1 MLEFAI
7 SQISEVQF
15 SIYHVNRFM
24 LFLIAIFNS
33 MKMFFLT
40 KSMIESLVFERL
52 EGNHEVLNNLNI
64 QNFDAHGILTNKS
77 KRKRFVL
84 PCTKLI

>member
-24 LFLIAIFNS
+24 LFFIAIFNS
-33 MKMFFLT
+33 MKMFLT
-40 KSMIESLVFERL
+40 KSIIESLVFERL
-52 EGNHEVLNNLNI
+52 EGNHDVLNN
-64 QNFDAHGILTNKS
+64 
-77 KRKRFVL
+77 
-84 PCTKLI
+84 